1 MLKKLEKTARKLGF
15 RFHLGLTLIS
25 AFSLAVLI
33 YTSTLSGLSLGG
45 KVLGVTS
52 SGSIKYINRFS
63 TTDQGGLTFIGNS
76 VGLTDSKITENE
88 TAGNFITPA
97 ASATDSI
104 SNSAAITSDWS
115 KNGSFS
121 NLVLP
126 KNATILYAELVWGG
140 SYKYDNVSLEN
151 KIDTP
156 VTLLNPSSS
165 ESKISPDPAT
175 SALLPDTSGY
185 VRSSNVT
192 DLVKKGG
199 AGKYTVKGIPAML
212 DGNNP
217 YNNYGGWTLAVAY
230 QDKSTFPKNMTI
242 FVGSQQVGPDQSTST
257 AEVSGFST
265 PANGGVS
272 GRLLVSAQEGDSM
285 FGGDQMLFGS
295 DPAALSPVSGPNN
308 KADNFFAAQINS
320 DDGKIDTS
328 GSFGNSNLTVGTNS
342 GNERQG
348 WDVTNVPVNQFLK
361 NSQTKAYAKGTSR
374 GDVYIINALG
384 LQIDANAPSP
394 IIELSADRTKTF
406 VGDVVTYT
414 TYISNNGTAD
424 MDNSVFSA
432 LVPEGT
438 SFVSDSLKV
447 DGNIVSSSG
456 ASGKVGKIS
465 PGQSVEVTYQVK
477 VNSIPASQKYVDKA
491 TVNYDYTMISGGEIL
506 QGTLDS
512 NEVVIVASESKL
524 NPPVANDDSATTD
537 KNKAV
542 TIAVLSNDTD
552 ADGDIKADTLEITAN
567 PRNGTVVINGLNAIY
582 TPNNN
587 YFGNDTFQYKIC
599 DSTGFCDTAIV
610 SVTINEI
617 KPIYPPIAN
626 DVNIKTKQDVPVQ
639 VDVLTSVSDQDNNI
653 DNSTLAV
660 SKQPTNGKTQVIDGK
675 ITYTPNPGYSGSDT
689 FEYKICDK
697 DKQCDTA
704 LVNITID
711 KPVIISPTPVN
722 DEVTTDYQKPVTIP
736 VLNNDLDNG
745 KPLLASTLKIT
756 TNPTKGT
763 VTINDKAEVIYT
775 PKAGQAGSDTFEY
788 QICNTDG
795 NCGKA
800 AVKVN
805 IGSPLP
811 DAIDDTANVDASKN
825 VTIEVITND
834 KFPDSDV
841 DNLTFEITKLPTS
854 GTAVVNGDNIVF
866 TPNVDAS
873 GTDTLTYKICN
884 KLGGCDTASVAIT
897 INRATTDPL
906 PNLKDVGGSIP
917 VSTTSNS
924 STTSSLSSSSGF
936 NLGTVTNNTFK
947 TAGAAADTV
956 QNTVR
961 SGGAITYFGIVAFG
975 AAMGVGLVG
984 VFWTL
989 RKDKSEQD
997 SMDYYED

>member
-33 YTSTLSGLSLGG
+33 YTTTLSGVGIGG
-45 KVLGVTS
+45 KVLGATS

-63 TTDQGGLTFIGNS
+63 TTDQGALTFIGNS
-76 VGLTDSKITENE
+76 VGLTDPAIKENE
-88 TAGNFITPA
+88 TAGNFIGPEAPNT
-97 ASATDSI
+97 ATSG
-104 SNSAAITSDWS
+104 STQTTKDWTQ
-115 KNGSFS
+115 NGSFS

-126 KNATILYAELVWGG
+126 KNSSVLYAELVWGG
-140 SYKYDNVSLEN
+140 SYKYDNVSIEN

-156 VTLLNPSSS
+156 VTLVAPTNTQ
-165 ESKISPDPAT
+165 SKVSPDPAT

-192 DLVKKGG
+192 ELVKKGG

-212 DGNNP
+212 DKNNP

-230 QDKSTFPKNMTI
+230 QDKSTYPKNMTI

-265 PANGGVS
+265 PNNGGVS

-308 KADNFFAAQINS
+308 KVDNFFAAQINK
-320 DDGKIDTS
+320 DDGKIDKS
-328 GSFGNSNLTVGTNS
+328 GSFGNSNLTVGANS
-342 GNERQG
+342 GDKRQG
-348 WDVTNVPVNQFLK
+348 WDVTNVSVNQFLK
-361 NSQTKAYAKGTSR
+361 NSQTKAYAKGTSK

-406 VGDVVTYT
+406 VGDVITYT
-414 TYISNNGTAD
+414 TNISNNGTAD

-438 SFVSDSLKV
+438 SFVSGSLKV
-447 DGNIVSSSG
+447 NGNIVSSTG
-456 ASGKVGKIS
+456 ASAKIGKIS
-465 PGQSVEVTYQVK
+465 PGQTIQVTYQVK
-477 VNSIPASQKYVDKA
+477 VNSIPASQKYIDKA
-491 TVNYDYTMISGGEIL
+491 TVNYDYTMISGGEKL

-512 NEVVIVASESKL
+512 NEVVIVASQSQL
-524 NPPVANDDSATTD
+524 NPPVANDDSVTTD

-542 TIAVLSNDTD
+542 TIPVLNNDTD
-552 ADGDIKADTLEITAN
+552 ADKDIKPETLEITAN
-567 PRNGTVVINGLNAIY
+567 PRNGTVVINGSNAVY

-587 YFGNDTFQYKIC
+587 YIGSDTFQYKIC
-599 DSTGFCDTAIV
+599 DSSGFCDTAV
-610 SVTINEI
+610 VNVAINDI
-617 KPIYPPIAN
+617 KPIYPPVAN
-626 DVNIKTKQDVPVQ
+626 DINIKTKQDVAVI

-653 DNSTLAV
+653 DNATLAV
-660 SKQPTNGKTQVIDGK
+660 SKQPTNGKAEVINGK
-675 ITYTPNPGYSGSDT
+675 ITYTPNPGYTGGDT

-704 LVNITID
+704 VVNVTID
-711 KPVIISPTPVN
+711 KPVVISPTPVN
-722 DEVTTDYQKPVTIP
+722 DEVSTDYQKPVTIP

-745 KPLLASTLKIT
+745 KPLVANTLKIT
-756 TNPTKGT
+756 ANPAKGT

-775 PKAGQAGSDTFEY
+775 PNAGQAGSDTFEY

-825 VTIEVITND
+825 VTITVIAND
-834 KFPDSDV
+834 KFPQAPV

-854 GTAVVNGDNIVF
+854 GTAVVSGDNIVY

-884 KLGGCDTASVAIT
+884 NLGGCDTANVVIT
-897 INRATTDPL
+897 INRATSEPVPVL
-906 PNLKDVGGSIP
+906 NDVPGGAP

-924 STTSSLSSSSGF
+924 SATSSVSSSSGL
-936 NLGTVTNNTFK
+936 NLGTVTNNAFK
-947 TAGAAADTV
+947 TAGATVDTV

-961 SGGAITYFGIVAFG
+961 SGGTVTYFGIVAF
-975 AAMGVGLVG
+975 ATAMGIGLAG

-989 RKDKSEQD
+989 RKDKSGQD
-997 SMDYYED
+997 SVDYYED